1 MISRCLD
8 FSESVMIRLPAG
20 GSFDVRDLVI
30 YITTSGRD
38 YIIQGQQNTS
48 FVNHTKRR
56 SLDYWLRE
64 RTPNRDTRQA
74 ENSVLDA
81 LVATGRFEIVD
92 NLICPDSGE
101 ECKGVRLTPQFQRAD
116 EPRMLEI
123 HVTTTDGEFE
133 SDLNAANIQGISAEC
148 RPIMAFDSA
157 GHIFQVV
164 VTVAST
170 MAGRVLGK
178 WLADRIAR
186 DPGQSQIT
194 INNHVT
200 INAQNV
206 TQVIQ
211 QIVDEPD
218 RKK

>member
-1 MISRCLD
+1 MIH
-8 FSESVMIRLPAG
+8 LPAG
-20 GSFDVRDLVI
+20 GSFDPRDLVA
-30 YITTSGRD
+30 YIRSVRRA
-38 YIIQGQQNTS
+38 YIIQGQQNAS
-48 FVNHTKRR
+48 FENHTKPH

-64 RTPNRDTRQA
+64 RSRNRDTRQA

-81 LVATGRFEIVD
+81 LVATGWFEIVD
-92 NLICPDSGE
+92 DLRCPDSDE
-101 ECKGVRLTPQFQRAD
+101 ECKGVRLTRQGN
-116 EPRMLEI
+116 ELVIIELNI
-123 HVTTTDGEFE
+123 TTTDETFV
-133 SDLNAANIQGISAEC
+133 SDLNAAGIQDIRAEY

-157 GHIFQVV
+157 EHFFQVV

-186 DPGQSQIT
+186 DPSQSKIT